1 MTWSTNNPTVATWT
15 DDSVQDTSWDIYDEE
30 YILTTEDSIGITT
43 EDDTLLG
50 VEFIDETTWANLD
63 PI

>member
-1 MTWSTNNPTVATWT
+1 MTWSTSNPTDTTWSN
-15 DDSVQDTSWDIYDEE
+15 DDIFTTEWDIYDEE
-30 YILTTEDSIGITT
+30 YILTTEDNIGITT